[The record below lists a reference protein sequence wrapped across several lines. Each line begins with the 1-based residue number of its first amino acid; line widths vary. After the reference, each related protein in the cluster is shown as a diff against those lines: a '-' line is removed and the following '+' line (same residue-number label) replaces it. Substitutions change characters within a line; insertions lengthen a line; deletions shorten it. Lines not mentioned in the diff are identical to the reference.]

1 MKKIMLMLAV
11 LSIISGC
18 VPESGV
24 KEMTEKSREPAV
36 QHCVGRSIIELPSSF
51 AAPLVTMGIFK
62 SKSNGGHDEPMDV
75 LVRAGINPAKFS
87 LEVQKRKAELE
98 ALGTPTVDILREV
111 KVLSGTATLFR
122 VQRIE
127 DAYLSE
133 IVFLRGTSLVTAKM
147 HSFQEQYLNAEET
160 LMRFAKGV
168 EILDGAN
175 SSGKSDG
182 FCLGAVTIDGN
193 FSIEQGSFLFRNGRG
208 MQFEVNVDT
217 YVADD
222 RVPLLER
229 MSGPR
234 SLLKI
239 FNVHHTVYRAGEI
252 SAGGMRA
259 QEWLGSAQTT
269 DDANEHAFQFT
280 LETMRPSPSKLTP
293 HISLTFETAQPLED
307 GSPTKTLISKDDAIQ
322 VWDSVVVSLRA
333 AKL

>member
-1 MKKIMLMLAV
+1 MKNIMLMLAV
-11 LSIISGC
+11 LSIMSGC
-18 VPESGV
+18 VPERGV
-24 KEMTEKSREPAV
+24 KKMTEKSREPAV
-36 QHCVGRSIIELPSSF
+36 QHCIGRSIIELPSSF
-51 AAPLVTMGIFK
+51 TAPLVTMGIFK

-75 LVRAGINPAKFS
+75 LVRGINPAKFS

-133 IVFLRGTSLVTAKM
+133 IVFLRGASLVTAKM

-168 EILDGAN
+168 EILDGEN
-175 SSGKSDG
+175 SSGKPEG

-193 FSIEQGSFLFRNGRG
+193 FSIEKGSFLFRNGRG
-208 MQFEVNVDT
+208 AQFEVNVDT

-234 SLLKI
+234 SLLNI
-239 FNVHHTVYRAGEI
+239 FNVHHTVYRAREI

-269 DDANEHAFQFT
+269 DDANEGAFQFT
-280 LETMRPSPSKLTP
+280 LETMRPSPGKVTP
-293 HISLTFETAQPLED
+293 RISLTFETAQPLED

-322 VWDSVVVSLRA
+322 LWDSVVVSLRA